1 METLNISRFRENA
14 VCNKDC
20 FNCPYDDCI
29 NDELDYED
37 YRAQT
42 ENDKAIKDELRGEKS
57 RKVAAQQRAYYQNNK
72 EKVAAQKR
80 AYYQNNKEKL
90 KRLAV
95 YERVM
100 KEHGIEIPAN

>member
-72 EKVAAQKR
+72 EK
-80 AYYQNNKEKL
+80 L